1 MGASQSK
8 RNNKLGKFRTSSVG
22 AVGDFAEE
30 QQESTNSVSNSIGK
44 LAIMKSKGKKIKSIR
59 LRKFAKIIVPKLDL
73 TY

>member
-8 RNNKLGKFRTSSVG
+8 RNNKLGKFRTSAVG

-44 LAIMKSKGKKIKSIR
+44 LAIMKSKEPELLMSLGKF
-59 LRKFAKIIVPKLDL
+59 LQQADV
-73 TY
+73 